1 MRRSVIVAVCLLLA
15 AALFTGCSG
24 VQMTPPYRAE
34 TERMNNRLLELNKRC
49 QAGDAEACKEGL
61 RIATVHVERIVD
73 AMHGRE
79 SD

>member
-1 MRRSVIVAVCLLLA
+1 MFRKFLIVIVLLCLCA
-15 AALFTGCSG
+15 GCSG
-24 VQMTPPYRAE
+24 VQMSLAYRAE
-34 TERMNNRLLELNKRC
+34 TEKMNNRLIELNKRC

-61 RIATVHVERIVD
+61 RIATVHIERVVD